1 MINKIRYFLE
11 SHGFDVL
18 SRLSE
23 RIGLSTAHV
32 RLFFMYLTFF
42 TLGLPFVLYL
52 LMALGLKIKDA
63 FYTKRKSV
71 FDL

>member
-1 MINKIRYFLE
+1 MIKKTRYFLE

-23 RIGLSTAHV
+23 KIGLSTIHV